1 VSDRLR
7 LAPEDRRR
15 KTVRVRN
22 PLSEDQSELRTL
34 LLPSLLDAAAYN
46 VARDVE
52 DLALFDTGAVYVA
65 AEEDSLPDERRHVG
79 ALLTGA
85 AQAATWRSASGSRA
99 DVFAAKGVL
108 AAVLDTLRLEWSVE
122 AASEPFLHPGRS
134 AAVLVGE
141 GEVIGWLGEVHPL
154 VARAW
159 DLPDAAAF
167 ELDLDRVAELAAE
180 RLELY
185 EDVTSF
191 PAVRQDLAIVL
202 PDDVPAARAL
212 QVVRQAGGELL
223 SAARVFDAYRGEQV
237 GEGKVSVA
245 VALEF
250 RAPDRTL
257 TDEEVNER
265 RAAIAAALASELGAE
280 LRG

>member
-1 VSDRLR
+1 VAGGDG
-7 LAPEDRRR
+7 A
-15 KTVRVRN
+15 
-22 PLSEDQSELRTL
+22 
-34 LLPSLLDAAAYN
+34 LPA
-46 VARDVE
+46 
-52 DLALFDTGAVYVA
+52 
-65 AEEDSLPDERRHVG
+65 ERRHVG

-85 AQAATWRSASGSRA
+85 ARAATWRSAAGTRA

-108 AAVLDTLRLEWSVE
+108 ATVLDTLRLEWSVD

-134 AAVLVGE
+134 ATVLVGD
-141 GEVIGWLGEVHPL
+141 GEQIGWLGEVHPL

-159 DLPDAAAF
+159 DLPDAAGF

-212 QVVRQAGGELL
+212 DVVRRAGGELL
-223 SAARVFDAYRGEQV
+223 AAARVFDAYRGEQV
-237 GEGKVSVA
+237 GEGKVSIA

-265 RAAIAAALASELGAE
+265 RAAIAAALSSELGAE